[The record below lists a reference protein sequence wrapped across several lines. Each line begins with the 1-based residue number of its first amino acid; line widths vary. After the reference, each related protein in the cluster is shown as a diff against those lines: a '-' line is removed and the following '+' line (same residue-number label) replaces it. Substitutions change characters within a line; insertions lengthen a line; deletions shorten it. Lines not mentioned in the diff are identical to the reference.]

1 MSGRAESEAL
11 ADAIAGV
18 ELERRWA
25 GLLRILP
32 DSFLPEGW
40 DALEREVR
48 AIEAA
53 AAREALERL
62 GAFAEDVARQWGYVS
77 GGAISAG
84 GLSVLEDAFE
94 ILGWDDPRPLEE
106 GDPALCDEPGCGVA
120 NSSGW
125 PSPSGYRHTCHWHSD
140 LHAQLRCTWPADS
153 DHRAA
158 RASDGGR

>member
-1 MSGRAESEAL
+1 MSGRGLTACNHGEASL
-11 ADAIAGV
+11 TSGPGYGFSGAMCHKCGAFA
-18 ELERRWA
+18 R
-25 GLLRILP
+25 
-32 DSFLPEGW
+32 F
-40 DALEREVR
+40 
-48 AIEAA
+48 EAA

-120 NSSGW
+120 SSSGW

-140 LHAQLRCTWPADS
+140 LHAQLRCNWPADS
-153 DHRAA
+153 DHWAA